1 MSVKQYPFFPST
13 KTKLFLTAV
22 FCLLL
27 ALFFSAYT
35 EKKTPLQLTQSLCL
49 ENIKNFQSELDT
61 LQRLA
66 EAGATKQ
73 QVTDRFKKSRIAF
86 KRIEFLLEYLD
97 NNRYPFFNGVNAV
110 EMDDGFDP
118 NAKPEGLQ
126 VIESEIA
133 ADSVDYDRVVF
144 LLKQLKY
151 RTLAFYLLVKDAKL
165 RDTYIFEAMRFH
177 LIRLETQNLVSF
189 DSPEIRNNTKEI
201 SASLKVL
208 DEIISYYKEESS
220 TPEIVKLKSKITAAI
235 AYLNTKNFTTLDRLF
250 FIKQYLQ
257 PMTKYL
263 MAAQQ
268 KLNINYLEASGQLF
282 RAVNLK
288 AATIYD
294 ADFINTKFYAQ
305 DKYYKNNPLYTAL
318 GKKLFFDK
326 RLSAD
331 ESMSCSTCHQPS
343 NFLTD
348 KLPTSITNKLGEFNK
363 RNTPTLL
370 NAALQAAYFYDLS
383 AVTMETQVNHVVI
396 NPLEFNHNYDSIL
409 VRIKADTEYVRLFA
423 EAFPEFKDNAI
434 SIYGINMCI
443 ADFERQFVMLN
454 SPFDKYMRGETTVI
468 DPAVK
473 RGFNLFM
480 GKAQCGSCHFA
491 PTFFG
496 MVPPFYG
503 VAEAEV
509 LGLTKSFDT
518 IHPMLDEDIGRF
530 KNFEID
536 QFKNAIKTSTVRNAA
551 LTAPYMHNGGFKTLE
566 EVVEFYNIGGGA
578 GIGLDVPNQTLPDT
592 RLHLSAQEKKDI
604 ITFMKALTDTPGFNK
619 LIY

>member
-27 ALFFSAYT
+27 TLFFSAYT
-35 EKKTPLQLTQSLCL
+35 EKKTPLQLTQSFCL

-126 VIESEIA
+126 VIESELA

-220 TPEIVKLKSKITAAI
+220 TAEIVKLKSKITAAI

-257 PMTKYL
+257 PMTKYF

-268 KLNINYLEASGQLF
+268 KLNINYLEVSGQLF

-331 ESMSCSTCHQPS
+331 ESMSCATCHQPVQI
-343 NFLTD
+343 F
-348 KLPTSITNKLGEFNK
+348 
-363 RNTPTLL
+363 
-370 NAALQAAYFYDLS
+370 
-383 AVTMETQVNHVVI
+383 
-396 NPLEFNHNYDSIL
+396 
-409 VRIKADTEYVRLFA
+409 
-423 EAFPEFKDNAI
+423 
-434 SIYGINMCI
+434 
-443 ADFERQFVMLN
+443 
-454 SPFDKYMRGETTVI
+454 
-468 DPAVK
+468 
-473 RGFNLFM
+473 
-480 GKAQCGSCHFA
+480 
-491 PTFFG
+491 
-496 MVPPFYG
+496 
-503 VAEAEV
+503 
-509 LGLTKSFDT
+509 
-518 IHPMLDEDIGRF
+518 
-530 KNFEID
+530 
-536 QFKNAIKTSTVRNAA
+536 
-551 LTAPYMHNGGFKTLE
+551 
-566 EVVEFYNIGGGA
+566 
-578 GIGLDVPNQTLPDT
+578 
-592 RLHLSAQEKKDI
+592 
-604 ITFMKALTDTPGFNK
+604 
-619 LIY
+619 